1 MEKERMMKGTFEI
14 ISVNISEIK
23 GEPKRPVPQIAVRK
37 DHGIE
42 GDAHA
47 GDWHRQV
54 SLLAMEDIERMRE
67 KLASL
72 APGDFAEN
80 ITTRGIDLASLPVGV
95 RLYIG
100 DVELEVTQIGK
111 TCHSGCAILEQT
123 GECIMPKRGIF
134 ARVLKGGEITNEDTG
149 SYDI

>member
-1 MEKERMMKGTFEI
+1 MKKTFRI
-14 ISVNISEIK
+14 VSINISAEK
-23 GEPKRPVPQIAVRK
+23 GEPKRPVPRALLRK

-47 GDWHRQV
+47 GDRHRQV
-54 SLLAMEDIERMRE
+54 SLLAEEDIERMKE
-67 KLASL
+67 KLHSL
-72 APGDFAEN
+72 GPGDFAEN
-80 ITTRGIDLASLPVGV
+80 ITTRGVVLASLPVGT
-95 RLYIG
+95 RLSIG
-100 DVELEVTQIGK
+100 VAELEVTQIGK
-111 TCHSGCAILEQT
+111 ACHKGCAILEQA

>member
-1 MEKERMMKGTFEI
+1 MMDRKSFEI
-14 ISVNISEIK
+14 VSLNISSEK
-23 GEPKRPVPQIAVRK
+23 GEPKRPVPRALLRA

-54 SLLAMEDIERMRE
+54 SLLAMEDIERMRK
-67 KLASL
+67 KLSSL
-72 APGDFAEN
+72 EPGDFAEN
-80 ITTRGIDLASLPVGV
+80 ITTRGIDLASLPIGT
-95 RLYIG
+95 RLSIG

-111 TCHSGCAILEQT
+111 ACHKGCAILEQT
-123 GECIMPKRGIF
+123 GECVMPKRGIF
-134 ARVLKGGEITNEDTG
+134 AKVLKGGEITNEDTG